1 MKKLIA
7 VLCAAVLM
15 TSLLAACT
23 GSSSS
28 DYSAD
33 TTTDTSSSSS
43 DMATD
48 STATDGEAATEE
60 ADTAKLDSIVSTIE
74 AVNPV
79 PNPRA
84 LEEFNIEN
92 DFGLT
97 MDNIVAFKG
106 DVTNTQAECAL
117 VLAVQAKIG
126 CADAVK
132 DELEAYKESASTTL
146 YAEYADKVAKTQDAR
161 IVVKDNF
168 VVMVISAVDGPDYA
182 DIDAAIDSALA

>member
-28 DYSAD
+28 GASTDSSI
-33 TTTDTSSSSS
+33 DTSSSSS
-43 DMATD
+43 ESATD
-48 STATDGEAATEE
+48 SAAADTTTEE

-74 AVNPV
+74 AVNPI
-79 PNPRA
+79 PNSRA
-84 LEEFNIEN
+84 LDEFNIEN

-117 VLAVQAKIG
+117 VLAVQAKSG
-126 CADAVK
+126 CADTVK
-132 DELEAYKESASTTL
+132 EELEAYKESASTTL
-146 YAEYADKVAKTQDAR
+146 YAEYADKVAKTKDAR

-168 VVMVISAVDGPDYA
+168 VVMVISAIDGPDYA